1 MNAVEMP
8 LATVWQQLSQ
18 IVITNKGGGN
28 LFPQVRPR
36 GDEEN
41 RTLNPR
47 LAKAV
52 LCQLSYVPW
61 RTGSAARRGAD
72 TITLPSGPEPKP

>member
-8 LATVWQQLSQ
+8 LATVWQHLSQ
-18 IVITNKGGGN
+18 IVITNKGR
-28 LFPQVRPR
+28 LKPISQLRPC

-52 LCQLSYVPW
+52 LCQLSYVP
-61 RTGSAARRGAD
+61 
-72 TITLPSGPEPKP
+72 E